1 MMTKKSLCSFWLKG
15 KCQRGT
21 KCRYAHGEAE
31 IGTMAPT
38 CHEFENGACRRGDA
52 CKFSHDI
59 MPQEGNLRR
68 RVDLKANP
76 NPKRG
81 KATADKAKGG
91 SAPSRKRKASGE
103 DSDSDVDN
111 EASDDD
117 GKAVDAYDNSSHD
130 SDEAAS
136 DFPQLEVQEF
146 LQELADN
153 WGNLRRS
160 METLYAK
167 QTPELKAT
175 FAFAL
180 RIFCRC
186 RRTLR
191 GFRGLGARIKS
202 K

>member
-1 MMTKKSLCSFWLKG
+1 MKKKALCSFWLKG

-21 KCRYAHGEAE
+21 MCAYAHGEAE

-52 CKFSHDI
+52 CKFSHV

-81 KATADKAKGG
+81 EATADKAKGG

-103 DSDSDVDN
+103 DSDRDVDN

-117 GKAVDAYDNSSHD
+117 
-130 SDEAAS
+130 EAAS
-136 DFPQLEVQEF
+136 DFPQVEVTEF

-191 GFRGLGARIKS
+191 GFRWLGARIKS
-202 K
+202 Q